1 MLIGQVVNILAG
13 RTRWLFVTGL
23 VGVAARKIVVLREQN
38 PDSGLVV
45 QPSLSH
51 YAKKLI
57 TARLSP
63 PFSAPLKCT
72 LNDGANPYRTLTE
85 RSHTLRVIDWTFFF
99 PLSLFKYGRRHA
111 LLSRGLNNVFPP

>member
-1 MLIGQVVNILAG
+1 MEGGFQEKSVDWPSCEYSRRKGPLA
-13 RTRWLFVTGL
+13 
-23 VGVAARKIVVLREQN
+23 VAARKVVVLREQN
-38 PDSGLVV
+38 PDLGLVA

-72 LNDGANPYRTLTE
+72 LNDGANPYRMLTE
-85 RSHTLRVIDWTFFF
+85 RSHTLRVIDWTFFS
-99 PLSLFKYGRRHA
+99 LSLS
-111 LLSRGLNNVFPP
+111 L